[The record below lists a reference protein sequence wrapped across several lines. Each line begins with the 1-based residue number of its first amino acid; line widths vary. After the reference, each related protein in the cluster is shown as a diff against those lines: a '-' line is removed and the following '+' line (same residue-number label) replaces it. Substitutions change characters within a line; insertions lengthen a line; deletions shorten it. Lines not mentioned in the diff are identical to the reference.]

1 MARDSGA
8 VFRVMLRMLIKPG
21 MAAEFER
28 VWLEIGDSIT
38 SHPANLGQWLA
49 RASNEDG
56 AEDRVYYIVSDW
68 VNESRF
74 REFET
79 SDRHLE
85 HRKKLHPYRS
95 GGSMSTMRVIAHLPG
110 VASPATHRQ
119 WEEAR

>member
-1 MARDSGA
+1 MAGDT

-21 MAAEFER
+21 MESEFER
-28 VWLEIGDSIT
+28 VWLEIGDSVT

-49 RASNEDG
+49 RADSGDEGEDG
-56 AEDRVYYIVSDW
+56 VYYIVSDW
-68 VNESRF
+68 VDEPRF

-95 GGSMSTMRVIAHLPG
+95 GGSMTTMRVIAHLPG
-110 VASPATHRQ
+110 AGGGVTHRQ
-119 WEEAR
+119 WEEAAR